1 METRFEFSIKILS
14 IKADDKFLYLSLLED
29 KCMMKIAF
37 ADIKKSAEYLLSR
50 IQDTK
55 RIG

>member
-29 KCMMKIAF
+29 KCMMKIALETK
-37 ADIKKSAEYLLSR
+37 DIFSF
-50 IQDTK
+50 
-55 RIG
+55 